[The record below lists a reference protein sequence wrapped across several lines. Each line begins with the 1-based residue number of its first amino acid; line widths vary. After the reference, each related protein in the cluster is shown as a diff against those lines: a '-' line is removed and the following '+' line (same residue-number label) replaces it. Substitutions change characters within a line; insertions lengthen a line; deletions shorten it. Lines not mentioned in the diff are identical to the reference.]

1 MTPKHKKLLI
11 VLLSIFS
18 LINNSN
24 VIGRAAEAKSL
35 GTNVQERK
43 INLGD
48 KVNVSNRY
56 DFGSISITGWDGDTA
71 WAVATTEDGT
81 ESLPVTISED
91 QANARRILIATSPEG
106 NRQISHVHLDVKIPR
121 SVELE
126 PIFVPK
132 ARLNVTNIEGSVEVR
147 SDSGSIIV
155 QRAGSVK
162 ARTGSGEIQLTGV
175 SGPVTLRT
183 SSANVIV
190 KGIKGDLIA
199 DVGSANMRVADTDGL
214 INITTTT
221 GNLNV
226 DNAVSD
232 VRVISISGRTN
243 IRCAKGRVDVSDTNG
258 VTTLTGIGGDVEVMT
273 SSGRASLT
281 GALRVG
287 GHYRLRTLSGAVQMI
302 VPSDAVN
309 FTVTLSSYGGHIE
322 GDFGSDAGTA
332 PQQGR
337 AQSRVIRR
345 FGDGRTQI
353 ELDAFNGSVRLSKT
367 SPSAIEKC
375 ER

>member
-106 NRQISHVHLDVKIPR
+106 NRQITHVHLDVKIPR

-199 DVGSANMRVADTDGL
+199 DVGSANMRVTDADGL
-214 INITTTT
+214 INVTTTT
-221 GNLNV
+221 GNLEV
-226 DNAVSD
+226 ENAGGD
-232 VRVISISGRTN
+232 VRVVSINGRTK
-243 IRCAKGRVDVSDTNG
+243 IHCAKGHVDVSDTSG
-258 VTTLTGIGGDVEVMT
+258 VTTLTGIGGDVDVMT

-281 GALRVG
+281 GALRAG
-287 GHYRLRTLSGAVQMI
+287 GRYRLRTLSGAVQMI

-309 FTVTLSSYGGHIE
+309 FGVTLSSYSGHIE
-322 GDFGSDAGTA
+322 GDFVTGAETA
-332 PQQGR
+332 PPKER